1 MDLGKKA
8 ADYAAAL
15 ATKFLAARQKAAI
28 LEPMLSRELGGI
40 FDNSYGAHAFIALR
54 QTLTLDLV
62 RDAWAFSL
70 DADTRS
76 PSLQNIWAMIQ
87 KPAVRSRL
95 RAKAITPYG
104 TKDSLDE
111 GDWTEEEKEIWRDL
125 WSARD
130 IETQGKS
137 FDDAFTRVEADLPAI
152 LSSDRAK
159 RISQARKKTIA
170 HYDMRASEAGAE
182 LFPLSEIGLKMN
194 DAAKF
199 MDETEPF
206 IWDVVLLATWG
217 SYDAAGFENRS
228 RLYAADFWARLQ
240 GKPPVT
246 EVD

>member
-1 MDLGKKA
+1 
-8 ADYAAAL
+8 
-15 ATKFLAARQKAAI
+15 
-28 LEPMLSRELGGI
+28 
-40 FDNSYGAHAFIALR
+40 
-54 QTLTLDLV
+54 
-62 RDAWAFSL
+62 
-70 DADTRS
+70 
-76 PSLQNIWAMIQ
+76 MIQ
-87 KPAVRSRL
+87 KPAVRSQL
-95 RAKAITPYG
+95 RAKAITTYG

-111 GDWTEEEKEIWRDL
+111 GDWTEEEKEIWREL
-125 WSARD
+125 WSAHD
-130 IETQGKS
+130 IETQGDT
-137 FDDAFTRVEADLPAI
+137 FDTTYDRVERGLPAI
-152 LSSDRAK
+152 LASDRAQ
-159 RISQARKKTIA
+159 RISKARKKTIA

-206 IWDVVLLATWG
+206 IWDVAVLATWG

>member
-1 MDLGKKA
+1 MAPKIRWTKA
-8 ADYAAAL
+8 IG
-15 ATKFLAARQKAAI
+15 QKRKRK
-28 LEPMLSRELGGI
+28 SGGI
-40 FDNSYGAHAFIALR
+40 FGRPEISRRKGSL
-54 QTLTLDLV
+54 LTML
-62 RDAWAFSL
+62 
-70 DADTRS
+70 
-76 PSLQNIWAMIQ
+76 
-87 KPAVRSRL
+87 
-95 RAKAITPYG
+95 
-104 TKDSLDE
+104 
-111 GDWTEEEKEIWRDL
+111 
-125 WSARD
+125 
-130 IETQGKS
+130 
-137 FDDAFTRVEADLPAI
+137 TRVEADLPAI